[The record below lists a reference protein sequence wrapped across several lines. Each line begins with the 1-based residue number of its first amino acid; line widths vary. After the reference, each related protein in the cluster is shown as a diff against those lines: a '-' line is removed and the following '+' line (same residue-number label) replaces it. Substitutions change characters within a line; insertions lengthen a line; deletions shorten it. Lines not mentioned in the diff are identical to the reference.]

1 MRILQNGTVWA
12 GLWLSVTMVGC
23 SSTAATTGDSGG
35 GQSSVGGSTNT
46 GGGVASGGSSSGG
59 TKGTTTAV
67 ATGGAS
73 VGGSTIAGGTSAAA
87 GNSGLGGTHAAG
99 GVTATGGVVTTA
111 GTGASATGGVSAAGG
126 TVSKG
131 GSTATAGATSA
142 GGTKATGGTT
152 STGRTTAALATGG
165 SQTTGGAGTGGVGT
179 GGVGTGGSSENS
191 TAVTVRLD
199 SAQQTMDGFG
209 INDTWA
215 PAMSDSEA
223 DVLFDPTK
231 GLGLSILRVGMGSD
245 GNPMSDNIF
254 SDIKKAKTRGVDKII
269 ATPWTAP
276 ADCKNNHL
284 ESNGG
289 HLLTSC
295 YESWADTIAA
305 FPAKVKSNA
314 SVDLYAMSV
323 QNEPDYAGPCAQDQP
338 CSGSYPTMLFAA
350 EEMVAFIKV
359 VGPKLHAA
367 SPNIKVIA
375 PETSEWIH
383 LWTNDS
389 APGSTD
395 PLNGKYDYGNALAK
409 DTDAWVQVD
418 MVGTHQYDTQV
429 AEPWPSGVPQ
439 TKPVWM
445 TEMSG
450 PKGWPE
456 EGPSSDINNGVAVA
470 GWIHDAIVRGQASA
484 WLWLWYKATSIDDN
498 EGLLLYNGT
507 DTKRHYTLGNYS
519 RFIRPGY
526 TRVDI
531 SGSIPTDVLLSAYKG
546 TDGTV
551 VIVATNKGSAS
562 ATVPITISGGT
573 APGSLTPWVTS
584 ASDNLVAK
592 TAVAASGGSFT
603 ATLDSKTVTT
613 FVGK

>member
-1 MRILQNGTVWA
+1 VRILQNGTVWA
-12 GLWLSVTMVGC
+12 GLWLSVTMVSC
-23 SSTAATTGDSGG
+23 SSTTATTGDSGG

-87 GNSGLGGTHAAG
+87 GNSSLGGTSAAG

-111 GTGASATGGVSAAGG
+111 GTGTYATGGVSAAGG

-131 GSTATAGATSA
+131 GATTTAGATSA
-142 GGTKATGGTT
+142 GGTKATGGTA
-152 STGRTTAALATGG
+152 STGRTTAALGTGG
-165 SQTTGGAGTGGVGT
+165 GQTTGGVGT
-179 GGVGTGGSSENS
+179 GEVGTGGNS
-191 TAVTVRLD
+191 TAVTVKLD
-199 SAQQTMDGFG
+199 STQQTMDGFG

-223 DVLFDPTK
+223 DALLDPTR
-231 GLGLSILRVGMGSD
+231 GLGLSILRIGMGSD

-254 SDIKKAKTRGVDKII
+254 SDVKKAKTRGVDKII
-269 ATPWTAP
+269 GTPWTAT
-276 ADCKNNHL
+276 ANCKDNHL

-289 HLLTSC
+289 HLLTNC
-295 YESWADTIAA
+295 YESWAETIAA

-323 QNEPDYAGPCAQDQP
+323 QNEPDYAGPCAHDQP
-338 CSGSYPTMLFAA
+338 CSGSYPSMLFTA

-367 SPNIKVIA
+367 SPSIKVIA

-395 PLNGKYDYGNALAK
+395 ALNGKYDYGNVLAK
-409 DTDAWVQVD
+409 DTDAWAQVD

-470 GWIHDAIVRGQASA
+470 VWIHDAIVRGQASA
-484 WLWLWYKATSIDDN
+484 WLWLWYKAISTGDN
-498 EGLLLYNGT
+498 EGLLLDSGT
-507 DTKRHYTLGNYS
+507 DTKRHYTLGNFS

-531 SGSIPTDVLLSAYKG
+531 TGSIPTDVLLSAYKG

-551 VIVATNKGSAS
+551 VIVTINKGSAS
-562 ATVPITISGGT
+562 VTVRLTISGGT
-573 APGSLTPWVTS
+573 APASLTPWVTS
-584 ASDNLVAK
+584 ASDNLAAK
-592 TAVAASGGSFT
+592 TAVTASGGSFT